1 MPASFCGIVG
11 LKPTWG
17 LVPYTGIIG
26 LDASIDHAG
35 PMASNVSDC
44 ALLLQVIAGSDGLD
58 DRQQHGIDNG
68 QIRYSEELIQFFR
81 EPDSGVLLRGV
92 RIGILNEGFGH
103 PHGDPN
109 IDRTVL
115 AAADKF
121 KALGAHVQRCSLPGH
136 SQGQMI
142 WGVAT
147 FAGSYRSSA
156 LGQSYGRKQVYMT
169 DRIERCNVGKEEF
182 KCAGVGARNMML
194 SGMYLEKYYGPSVYA
209 RCKNLLRKLSVGG
222 EVFIGDQQN

>member
-17 LVPYTGIIG
+17 LVPYTGVIG

-35 PMASNVSDC
+35 PMTSNVSDC
-44 ALLLQVIAGSDGLD
+44 ALLLQVIAGCDGLD
-58 DRQQHGIDNG
+58 DRQHHGIAKG
-68 QIRYSEELIQFFR
+68 QIRYSEELTQFLR
-81 EPDSGVLLRGV
+81 GPDPSLLLRGV
-92 RIGILNEGFGH
+92 RIGILSESFGH
-103 PHGDPN
+103 PFSDPN
-109 IDRTVL
+109 VEKIVI

-121 KALGAHVQRCSLPGH
+121 NALGAEVKFCSLPGH

-156 LGQSYGRKQVYMT
+156 LGQSHGRKQVYMT

-194 SGMYLEKYYGPSVYA
+194 SGMYLDKYYGPSLYA
-209 RCKNLLRKLSVGG
+209 RCKNLLRKLSVGSQVLLR
-222 EVFIGDQQN
+222 EE